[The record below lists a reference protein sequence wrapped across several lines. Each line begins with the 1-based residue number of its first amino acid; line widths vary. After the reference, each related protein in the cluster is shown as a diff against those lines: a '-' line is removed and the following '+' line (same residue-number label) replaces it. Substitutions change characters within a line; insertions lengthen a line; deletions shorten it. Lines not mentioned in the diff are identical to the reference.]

1 MLFATKFL
9 KIDNYAEFINSIIII
24 FSSLLLV
31 DGVNNI
37 FKSLFLM
44 KEMYYYQ
51 NKSKDLENVR
61 NLKK

>member
-1 MLFATKFL
+1 MNFC
-9 KIDNYAEFINSIIII
+9 IIII